1 MELYLLDCVRNG
13 LRRNIEKALD
23 SQEYLDEME
32 SLLED
37 DLPFARMVFSFIW
50 SKVVYVAVEGGAPAS
65 VSEEYVRYYER
76 LQHSQSV
83 SSVLELHRRILTEFA
98 DKVALSKANFSPL
111 VHKVNRYIT
120 SHPYQKL
127 TVNLL
132 AQKLHYSRSHLS
144 REYKKE
150 TGETIT
156 EKIQHAKILEA
167 KRFLLYSS
175 QSVLDIGTNLNF
187 CSHSHFSGIFRK
199 ETGMTPSLYR
209 AMYQEKGHSP
219 LDDESS

>member
-1 MELYLLDCVRNG
+1 MESYLLDCVRNG
-13 LRRNIEKALD
+13 LRCNIEKALD

-32 SLLED
+32 ELLED

-65 VSEEYVRYYER
+65 ISEEYVRYYER
-76 LQHSQSV
+76 LQHSHSV
-83 SSVLELHRRILTEFA
+83 SSVLEMHRRILTEFA
-98 DKVALSKANFSPL
+98 DKVALSKASFSPL
-111 VHKVNRYIT
+111 VRKVNRYIV

-132 AQKLHYSRSHLS
+132 AQKLHYSRSYLS
-144 REYKKE
+144 REYRKE

-156 EKIQHAKILEA
+156 VKIQHAKILEA

-175 QSVLDIGTNLNF
+175 QSVLDIGTHLNF
-187 CSHSHFSGIFRK
+187 CSQSHFSDIFRK
-199 ETGMTPSLYR
+199 ETGMTPNQYR
-209 AMYQEKGHSP
+209 VMYQENGHSP
-219 LDDESS
+219 LDDKSS